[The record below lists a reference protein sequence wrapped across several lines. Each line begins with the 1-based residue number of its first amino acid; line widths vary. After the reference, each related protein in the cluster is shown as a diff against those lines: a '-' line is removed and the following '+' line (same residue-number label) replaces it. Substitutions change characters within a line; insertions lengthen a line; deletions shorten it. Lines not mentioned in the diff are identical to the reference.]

1 MKKSKMIK
9 SIIIIISIIII
20 SMIGIPVICYAD
32 DDLPT
37 ISGDQVYTPNTT
49 INGITS
55 KILGAV
61 TPICYAAAVIIVLV
75 KGVQIMLAAP
85 DQKAKVSEQMI
96 GVAIG
101 AVILFALG
109 TIVKIVANLSQQI
122 V

>member
-101 AVILFALG
+101 AVILFAIG

>member
-32 DDLPT
+32 DDLQT

-101 AVILFALG
+101 AVILFAIG

>member
-1 MKKSKMIK
+1 
-9 SIIIIISIIII
+9 
-20 SMIGIPVICYAD
+20 MIGIPVICYAD

-101 AVILFALG
+101 AVILFAIG

>member
-61 TPICYAAAVIIVLV
+61 TPICYAAAVITVLV

-101 AVILFALG
+101 AVILFAIG